1 MKWLL
6 FILFPLTIQAQD
18 TVDWFKFPSAEFPFP
33 EGIKGFQ
40 LVMQPLTVPVDMEI
54 EKKFKASSG
63 NYITGIVFPAF
74 FSRPA
79 LQQEVFTV
87 YTVNPTDTFFVR
99 FFTPQSD
106 SCGEY
111 KFRVNTW

>member
-1 MKWLL
+1 MKLL
-6 FILFPLTIQAQD
+6 FILLLSFSAYGQD
-18 TVDWFKFPSAEFPFP
+18 TVDWFKFPSVEFPFP

-74 FSRPA
+74 FSRTG
-79 LQQEVFTV
+79 LLQEVFTV